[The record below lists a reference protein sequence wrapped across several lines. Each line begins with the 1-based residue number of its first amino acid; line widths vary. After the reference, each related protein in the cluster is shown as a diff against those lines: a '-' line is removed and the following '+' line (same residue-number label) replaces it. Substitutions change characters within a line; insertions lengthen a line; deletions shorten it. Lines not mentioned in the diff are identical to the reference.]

1 MNESEP
7 QSRPAMPLISISTEC
22 PLDLNAVKIATGRLT
37 LRPVTAEFTELIF
50 AEFTPEITKY
60 MLPSSPRHISETE
73 QFIADTLE
81 KRSRGSDLVLAI
93 LAKETEEFLGCC
105 GLHGRENPRE
115 PELGIWLKKSAH
127 GRGFGREAVAAVRD
141 WAARHLIVDAFIYPV
156 DRNNTASRK
165 VAEALGG
172 TIIRSEPV
180 KTMSGGELDAVIYKI
195 PAGEPEAESERD
207 HFETQRPRRS
217 RRIT

>member
-1 MNESEP
+1 MSEGEP
-7 QSRPAMPLISISTEC
+7 HSRPATPLISISGEC
-22 PLDLNAVKIATGRLT
+22 PVDLNAVAIITDRLT
-37 LRPVTAEFTELIF
+37 LRPVTSAFTELIF

-93 LAKETEEFLGCC
+93 LAKDTDEFLGCC

-115 PELGIWLKKSAH
+115 PELGIWLKKAAH

-141 WAARHLIVDAFIYPV
+141 WAERHLIVDAFIYPV

-165 VAEALGG
+165 IAEALGG
-172 TIIRSEPV
+172 TIVRSEPI

-195 PAGEPEAESERD
+195 PTRNVE
-207 HFETQRPRRS
+207 
-217 RRIT
+217 

>member
-1 MNESEP
+1 MPESEP
-7 QSRPAMPLISISTEC
+7 QARPATPLVSACAER
-22 PLDLNAVKIATGRLT
+22 PLDLNTVEIVTDRLT
-37 LRPVTAEFTELIF
+37 LRPVTTVYTEEIF

-93 LAKETEEFLGCC
+93 LAKETDEFLGCC

-115 PELGIWLKKSAH
+115 PELGIWVKKSAH

-141 WAARHLIVDAFIYPV
+141 WAERHLIVDAFIYPV
-156 DRNNTASRK
+156 DRKNTASRN
-165 VAEALGG
+165 VAEALDG
-172 TIIRSEPV
+172 TIVRSEPI

-195 PAGEPEAESERD
+195 PARMVGR
-207 HFETQRPRRS
+207 
-217 RRIT
+217 

>member
-1 MNESEP
+1 MPESEP
-7 QSRPAMPLISISTEC
+7 QSRPATPLIGACAER
-22 PLDLNAVKIATGRLT
+22 PLDLNAVEIVTDRLT

-93 LAKETEEFLGCC
+93 LAKETDEFLGCC
-105 GLHGRENPRE
+105 GLHGRENPRD

-127 GRGFGREAVAAVRD
+127 GRALGREAVAAVRD
-141 WAARHLIVDAFIYPV
+141 WAERHLIVDAFIYPV

-195 PAGEPEAESERD
+195 PTRNVE
-207 HFETQRPRRS
+207 
-217 RRIT
+217 